1 MEVNPIF
8 FPKEMQNQ
16 LATANTVEQ
25 PITETPVVETPIAET
40 PIVSEKVETKEEPI
54 TSPTTET
61 KVETIPVSTP
71 NTEVNFDS
79 FLPQNLKGKFSSIED
94 FTKWVDEKESVKTV
108 EYASDITRKLD
119 DYIRNGGENIDS
131 FLKVQKID
139 FDKLDPLDAAIFFT
153 KELDN
158 SDLSKASV
166 DDLREYFID
175 RYKIDPDGE
184 MGYTAIEKIQGMKNR
199 EADMREFKSSFD
211 KLKADLSKTV
221 KSEPQQ
227 PQFTQEQLREQE
239 EQLRQIEA
247 VKKDVETRFSNYGGY
262 KSVFKDNEKAVET
275 TIDISANRNIIGE
288 IVSDA
293 SGSKF
298 WQLFHKD
305 GQMDTDKMFRAIN
318 YAIDPDGVER
328 TIAMNAYAQGVK
340 NLINGSKDG
349 ALQNENQS
357 INNKP
362 SETDIKKLVFEQ
374 LNRLK

>member
-1 MEVNPIF
+1 MEVNP
-8 FPKEMQNQ
+8 NQ

-25 PITETPVVETPIAET
+25 PITETPVAET
-40 PIVSEKVETKEEPI
+40 
-54 TSPTTET
+54 PTTET

-119 DYIRNGGENIDS
+119 DYIRSGGENIDS